1 MRGAEGL
8 VNALKAEGVEF
19 VAGFPGG
26 GMVDVID
33 ALIDVPEI
41 TSILTRHERVAV
53 DIADGYARASGK
65 PGVAI
70 VSQGAGGAHAFAG
83 LAQAYSDNSPVLAI
97 LGHVPRRSIGN
108 QEVQEIQNLEVFRSV
123 TKWVA
128 RINMIQRV
136 PEMMRRAFTCLRSGR
151 PQPVALELPADVG
164 AEEVP
169 DEELAYLPVGPGWR
183 SAGDPADVEA
193 AAVALIEAKLPVI
206 YAGAGVLYADGA
218 QELMELAELLQAP
231 VMSTLNS
238 KSVFPEDHPLSLG
251 LGGYPKSRFGTKP
264 ALCFAQRADVV
275 LAIGNSFKSMATMRL
290 PRPEGVTLIHVNVDE
305 QEINKNYQAD
315 LAILGDAKLVLSQLT
330 EAVKSLEGGKGREK
344 NEELQREI
352 RAVREDWL
360 SEWMPRL
367 TSDEVPINP
376 YRVTWDIMH
385 GVDRRKTILLH
396 DSGYPRP
403 HSCHHYQAL
412 FPGGFMGMG
421 GQSAMG
427 WSLGA
432 AMGAKL
438 AHPDKMVVNVMGD
451 GAFGMTGIDLET
463 AVRHAIPILCVV
475 VNNSSLGITAEGQ
488 KRRHMVDLSGDYSRV
503 ATGLGALAE
512 RVEAPAEIIPA
523 LKRAR
528 KELDEGRP
536 ALLEIIV
543 KPEGMPGY

>member
-19 VAGFPGG
+19 AAGFPGG
-26 GMVDVID
+26 GMVDFID
-33 ALIDVPEI
+33 ALVDAPEI
-41 TSILTRHERVAV
+41 KSILTRHERVAV
-53 DIADGYARASGK
+53 DMADGYARASGK

-83 LAQAYSDNSPVLAI
+83 LAQAYSDNSPVLVI

-108 QEVQEIQNLEVFRSV
+108 LEVQEIQNLEVFRSV
-123 TKWVA
+123 TKWVE
-128 RINMIQRV
+128 RINLVQRV

-151 PQPVALELPADVG
+151 PQPVALELPLDVG
-164 AEEVP
+164 AEQASE
-169 DEELAYLPVGPGWR
+169 EELAYSPVGPGLR
-183 SAGDPADVEA
+183 SAGNPSQVEEA
-193 AAVALIEAKLPVI
+193 ARALVTAKLPLI
-206 YAGAGVLYADGA
+206 YAGAGVLFADGA

-251 LGGYPKSRFGTKP
+251 LGGYPKARFGTKP
-264 ALCFAQRADVV
+264 ALHFAQKADVV
-275 LAIGNSFKSMATMRL
+275 LAIGNSFKSLATMRL
-290 PRPEGVTLIHVNVDE
+290 PKPEGVTLIHVNADE
-305 QEINKNYQAD
+305 KEINKNNQAD
-315 LAILGDAKLVLSQLT
+315 IGVLGDAKLVLSQLI
-330 EAVKSLEGGKGREK
+330 EAVTGLGGKKEK
-344 NEELQREI
+344 NEELHKEI
-352 RAVREDWL
+352 EAVREDWL

-385 GVDRRKTILLH
+385 SVDRKKTILLH

-403 HSCHHYQAL
+403 HTCHHYQAL
-412 FPGGFMGMG
+412 FPRGYIGMG

-432 AMGAKL
+432 AMGARL

-451 GAFGMTGIDLET
+451 GAFGMTGMDLET
-463 AVRHAIPILCVV
+463 AVRYSIPILCVV
-475 VNNSSLGITAEGQ
+475 VNNSGLGITAEGQ
-488 KRRHMVDLSGDYSRV
+488 KRRHMVDISGDY
-503 ATGLGALAE
+503 TGIALALGAHAE
-512 RVEAPAEIIPA
+512 RVEVPAEIIPA
-523 LKRAR
+523 ITRAR
-528 KELDEGRP
+528 KEMDNGKP
-536 ALLEIIV
+536 VLLEIIV